1 MPRGT
6 EKMSKNDEYVYERCL
21 IEVAP
26 VLKKRGMENYEKTA
40 ANICRMR
47 VDEGVFTEDRNIRSF
62 AGDRDSTQRSFAL
75 ELGDPTSMDDYI
87 EYPVVAITSGPHD
100 ENGDQKVFIEP
111 SILEKNVSAFA
122 ELPVYFNHQ
131 RTDDDLLG
139 TAINPEL
146 VDMEDG
152 KKAIKMLARIHKDAA
167 KANEVLEKIENG
179 DMTHVSIDW
188 FSKDIDVLGEPFAT
202 DIRPIEV
209 SFIDNETRTPVC
221 EACTIEG
228 NEKKCDEHRE
238 FGEESESE
246 SDCGCGGHEEDSCAC
261 DTHGNNSEEINMAEE
276 QVKEVVSEA
285 ESITEREFASMKT
298 QLEEMKGNYAE
309 LNSKHEEA
317 IALVSKFQEEKE
329 AREAAEAEARV
340 NSFVSSILEKEVAL
354 GKLEDDGK
362 DARAEELKAWDNIK
376 LEGFSIA
383 MDSMPVPQETER
395 TYGKGKA
402 HDAEETPEV
411 EADETPRMFAMENGR
426 IVFKGEEN

>member
-1 MPRGT
+1 MST
-6 EKMSKNDEYVYERCL
+6 EYDYERCI
-21 IEVAP
+21 IEVGP
-26 VLKKRGMENYEKTA
+26 TLKKRGVEDHQEIA
-40 ANICRMR
+40 ANMCRMR
-47 VDEGVFTEDRNIRSF
+47 VEDLQTKDRKF
-62 AGDRDSTQRSFAL
+62 AVSAGGGQEHQRTFAL
-75 ELGDPTSMDDYI
+75 NIEEPVLTDEYI
-87 EYPVVAITSGPHD
+87 EFPVIAITSGPHD
-100 ENGDQKVFIEP
+100 EDGDQKVFIE
-111 SILEKNVSAFA
+111 SSVLEKSVEKFT
-122 ELPVYFNHQ
+122 ELPVYYNHQ
-131 RTDDDLLG
+131 RTEDDLLG
-139 TAINPEL
+139 KAINPKLVEL
-146 VDMEDG
+146 EDG
-152 KKAIKMLARIHKDAA
+152 KKAIKMLAQLYKGAA
-167 KANEVLEKIENG
+167 EQNEVLKKIENG

-188 FSKDIDVLGEPFAT
+188 FSKDVDVLGEPFAM

-221 EACTIEG
+221 DACTIGKE
-228 NEKKCDEHRE
+228 CDEHRE

-426 IVFKGEEN
+426 IIFKGEEKN

>member
-1 MPRGT
+1 MST
-6 EKMSKNDEYVYERCL
+6 EYDYERCI
-21 IEVAP
+21 IEVGP
-26 VLKKRGMENYEKTA
+26 TLKRRGVEDHQEIA
-40 ANICRMR
+40 ANMCRMR
-47 VDEGVFTEDRNIRSF
+47 VEDLQTKDRKF
-62 AGDRDSTQRSFAL
+62 AVSAGGGQEHQRTFAL
-75 ELGDPTSMDDYI
+75 NIEEPVLTDEYI
-87 EYPVVAITSGPHD
+87 EFPVIAITSGPHD
-100 ENGDQKVFIEP
+100 EDGDQKVFIE
-111 SILEKNVSAFA
+111 SSVLEKSVEKFT
-122 ELPVYFNHQ
+122 ELPVYYNHQ
-131 RTDDDLLG
+131 RTEDDLLG
-139 TAINPEL
+139 KAINPKLVEL
-146 VDMEDG
+146 EDG
-152 KKAIKMLARIHKDAA
+152 KKAIKMLAQLYKGAA
-167 KANEVLEKIENG
+167 EQNEVLKKIENG

-188 FSKDIDVLGEPFAT
+188 FSKDVDVLGEPFAM

-221 EACTIEG
+221 DACTIENG
-228 NEKKCDEHRE
+228 KECDDHRE

>member
-1 MPRGT
+1 
-6 EKMSKNDEYVYERCL
+6 MSKEYDYERCI
-21 IEVAP
+21 IEVGP
-26 VLKKRGMENYEKTA
+26 TLKKRGIKDYQEITA
-40 ANICRMR
+40 NMCRMR
-47 VDEGVFTEDRNIRSF
+47 VEEGTGRQF
-62 AGDRDSTQRSFAL
+62 AESAEGGQENQRSFAL
-75 ELGDPTSMDDYI
+75 ELQEPVHTDEYI
-87 EYPVVAITSGPHD
+87 EYPVIAITSGPHD
-100 ENGDQKVFIEP
+100 EDGDQKVFIEP
-111 SILEKNVSAFA
+111 SVLKNSVETFT
-122 ELPVYFNHQ
+122 ELPVYYNHQ
-131 RTDDDLLG
+131 RTEDDLLG
-139 TAINPEL
+139 KAINPEIVEL
-146 VDMEDG
+146 EGG
-152 KKAIKMLARIHKDAA
+152 KTAIKMLAQLYKNAA
-167 KANEVLEKIENG
+167 NNNGVLEKIENG

-188 FSKDIDVLGEPFAT
+188 FSKDVDVLGEPFAM

-221 EACTIEG
+221 DACTIENG
-228 NEKKCDEHRE
+228 KECDEHRE

-285 ESITEREFASMKT
+285 ETITEREFASMKS
-298 QLEEMKGNYAE
+298 QLEEMKENYAE

-329 AREAAEAEARV
+329 AQEAAEAEERV
-340 NSFVSSILEKEVAL
+340 NSFVATILEKEVAL

-383 MDSMPVPQETER
+383 MESMPVPMEAER
-395 TYGKGKA
+395 TFGKGKS

-411 EADETPRMFAMENGR
+411 EAEAEETPRMFAMENGR
-426 IVFKGEEN
+426 IIFKGEEE